1 MTQRYSTKLQLSFK
15 VQIQVQQIS
24 EINCYQIGIREDDD
38 ETELLFICLVPCLVF
53 VQISQILWPRSC
65 STSKLQTKSD
75 FNCRIFVVPSQQLAI
90 FCHYYQQFL
99 VLTKTAQFNCRYM
112 IWPHI
117 SHTFQLP
124 STQIVSKY
132 VLPIMIST
140 YPSLSKYSSSMVKLS
155 KMCYTWIDHL
165 LFLRYD
171 DFVRCNE
178 KNNQ

>member
-1 MTQRYSTKLQLSFK
+1 MKRNYFLFAQSHASSLYKSHRYYGPNHV
-15 VQIQVQQIS
+15 VQV
-24 EINCYQIGIREDDD
+24 
-38 ETELLFICLVPCLVF
+38 
-53 VQISQILWPRSC
+53 
-65 STSKLQTKSD
+65 
-75 FNCRIFVVPSQQLAI
+75 NCRPNVNSIVEFLGCQASSWQFFVS
-90 FCHYYQQFL
+90 YYQQFL

-117 SHTFQLP
+117 SHTFYLP

-165 LFLRYD
+165 LFLHCD
-171 DFVRCNE
+171 DFVRPNKIVRKIFNE
-178 KNNQ
+178 AAILL

>member
-1 MTQRYSTKLQLSFK
+1 M
-15 VQIQVQQIS
+15 QVQQIS

-38 ETELLFICLVPCLVF
+38 EMELLFICLVPCLVF
-53 VQISQILWPRSC
+53 VQISQILYGPDHVVV
-65 STSKLQTKSD
+65 QV
-75 FNCRIFVVPSQQLAI
+75 NCRPKVNLIVEFLGCQASSWQFFVS
-90 FCHYYQQFL
+90 YYQQFL

-132 VLPIMIST
+132 VLPII
-140 YPSLSKYSSSMVKLS
+140 SLSKYSSSMVKLS

-165 LFLRYD
+165 LFLRCD
-171 DFVRCNE
+171 DFVKPNKIVRKIFNE
-178 KNNQ
+178 SAILL

>member
-1 MTQRYSTKLQLSFK
+1 MKRNYFLFAQSHASSLYKSHSYYGPNHV
-15 VQIQVQQIS
+15 VQV
-24 EINCYQIGIREDDD
+24 
-38 ETELLFICLVPCLVF
+38 
-53 VQISQILWPRSC
+53 
-65 STSKLQTKSD
+65 
-75 FNCRIFVVPSQQLAI
+75 NCRPKVNLFVEFLGCQDSSWQFFVS
-90 FCHYYQQFL
+90 YYQQFL
-99 VLTKTAQFNCRYM
+99 VLIKTAQFLLNM

-165 LFLRYD
+165 LFLRSH
-171 DFVRCNE
+171 DFVRPNKIVRKIFNE
-178 KNNQ
+178 SAILL

>member
-53 VQISQILWPRSC
+53 VQISQILWPKSC
-65 STSKLQTKSD
+65 IVQV
-75 FNCRIFVVPSQQLAI
+75 NCRPKVTLIVEFLGCQASSWQFFVS
-90 FCHYYQQFL
+90 YYQQFL

-117 SHTFQLP
+117 SHTFYLP

-155 KMCYTWIDHL
+155 KMCYSTYLD
-165 LFLRYD
+165 
-171 DFVRCNE
+171 
-178 KNNQ
+178 